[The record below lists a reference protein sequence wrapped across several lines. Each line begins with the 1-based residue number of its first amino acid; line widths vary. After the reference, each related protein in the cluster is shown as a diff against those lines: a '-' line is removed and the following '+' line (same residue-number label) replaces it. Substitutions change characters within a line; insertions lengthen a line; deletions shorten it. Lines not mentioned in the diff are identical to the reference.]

1 MQALFRKA
9 EIHNK
14 RSEFPLAIDLLTVA
28 SAVDVGNAEVNA
40 LLKDIRLVQK
50 ELDEEEKLRG
60 AVGGVSVSEGWF
72 ALF

>member
-1 MQALFRKA
+1 
-9 EIHNK
+9 
-14 RSEFPLAIDLLTVA
+14 VA

-40 LLKDIRLVQK
+40 LLKDIRQVQK

-72 ALF
+72 ALFDCDLRDI